1 MQCAWTIFSSVAFS
15 AVQCFSTLSHKGQIF
30 EKKTTYFEH
39 QMCVLIFCTKFA
51 WKMSHSKKNLA
62 RYYQRCIL
70 VFMYFICMLFLYG
83 INEIR
88 ISSTNFGKILKYH
101 ISWKSVF
108 WEPSCFMRKDGRTDG
123 EIDRLTDVAKLS
135 VTFLNFASSP
145 KKHIAIQ
152 HCWIYTCFNLHINL
166 LVESNV

>member
-1 MQCAWTIFSSVAFS
+1 MTV
-15 AVQCFSTLSHKGQIF
+15 
-30 EKKTTYFEH
+30 
-39 QMCVLIFCTKFA
+39 
-51 WKMSHSKKNLA
+51 
-62 RYYQRCIL
+62 RL
-70 VFMYFICMLFLYG
+70 VGAELFHA
-83 INEIR
+83 ER
-88 ISSTNFGKILKYH
+88 
-101 ISWKSVF
+101 
-108 WEPSCFMRKDGRTDG
+108 RTDG